1 MNYQILKKGGWHFS
15 NLKTPKDLIKK
26 ITSFCHGELNKSE
39 FINEKLI
46 EKKID
51 NLEDIFDRNIEYKK
65 ILIDNSFPDFLIK
78 NQHIYKNWIL

>member
-1 MNYQILKKGGWHFS
+1 MFLKFLDTYH
-15 NLKTPKDLIKK
+15 KK
-26 ITSFCHGELNKSE
+26 ITSFCHGEFNKSE

-46 EKKID
+46 KKKIE
-51 NLEDIFDRNIEYKK
+51 NLEDIFDRNIKYKK